1 MLNSKKKNEY
11 GAVEVEA
18 TLILPMIIMIVILSL
33 YISLFICQRAILQA
47 NLETAAMYYRN
58 SLTDTFVNPTESMG
72 IYEDGDTET
81 RKGST
86 YTATRPL
93 NPYRGMMDSSK
104 RVSKASFEDFFW
116 SEANNL
122 VNKDNIK
129 INCTYKNYVVYEQI
143 DVSAVQDFYFPMDLS
158 YIGIGDGMQIT
169 ATARVIAADH
179 DGFINNVDYVID
191 ILEKTGVTQKI
202 GNIASK
208 VGEVYEKFKTLVGA

>member
-1 MLNSKKKNEY
+1 MLNSKNKNEY

-18 TLILPMIIMIVILSL
+18 TLILPMIIMIVILAL

-58 SLTDTFVNPTESMG
+58 SLTDSFVYVTDTMS
-72 IYEDGDTET
+72 IYDEGDTEN
-81 RKGST
+81 RKGSK
-86 YTATRPL
+86 YTASRPL
-93 NPYRGMMDSSK
+93 NPYRGMFGNAK
-104 RVSKASFEDFFW
+104 QVANFEDFFW

-122 VNKDNIK
+122 VDRDNMEITC
-129 INCTYKNYVVYEQI
+129 IYKNYVIYEQI
-143 DVSAVQDFYFPMDLS
+143 DVSATQKFEIPIDLS
-158 YIGIGDGMQIT
+158 YIGIGDSMEIT
-169 ATARVIAADH
+169 ASARVIAADH

-202 GNIASK
+202 ENIASK

>member
-58 SLTDTFVNPTESMG
+58 ALTDSFVNVTDSMG

-93 NPYRGMMDSSK
+93 NPYRGMFGNSK
-104 RVSKASFEDFFW
+104 QVANFEDFFW

-122 VNKDNIK
+122 INKDNLKIK
-129 INCTYKNYVVYEQI
+129 CTYKNYVIYEQI

-169 ATARVIAADH
+169 ATARVIATDH

-202 GNIASK
+202 ESIASK